1 MPNIAFIFAHR
12 PTDVWNTPLS
22 IVEEFKARHWN
33 TRIFSLFNEKG
44 EYDFIGIQA
53 MHVAYLDG
61 SFEPDI
67 VLYMDWGQYDHNL
80 LDKTYIPKAY
90 WVAESGDDPQQFDKN
105 YSKSHKFNL
114 ILTPAYDS
122 YLKYKERG
130 HDVEWWTHFTD
141 TKIYQRKLGN
151 PTIDVVSSRG
161 PGGSQFLDYM
171 TQILGSKFVNRN
183 GFMGEDH
190 GRFLS
195 SGKIVLQS
203 SRFHEF
209 TRRIPEAMSVG
220 RLVITDKLPEHTHI
234 DDLFVDGEDYVTY
247 TGPAEAISKINYYLN
262 SPGERERIALNGYRK
277 VLAGHTQVQRVDTIL
292 SKYKEFLNNKI

>member
-1 MPNIAFIFAHR
+1 MPKAAFIYAI
-12 PTDVWNTPLS
+12 DSNGEIWSTPYS
-22 IVEEFKARHWN
+22 IKSEFKSRGWE
-33 TRIFSLFNEKG
+33 IIDVSLFDHKNRYTSDNLIDFVYA
-44 EYDFIGIQA
+44 YDL
-53 MHVAYLDG
+53 Y
-61 SFEPDI
+61 EPDI
-67 VLYMDWGQYDHNL
+67 ILFFDYGRYDSEW
-80 LDKTYIPKAY
+80 LDKKHFPKSFF
-90 WVAESGDDPQQFDKN
+90 VGEMGDEWQNYDKN
-105 YSKSHKFNL
+105 YPKSHKFDM
-114 ILTPAYDS
+114 IHTPDYS
-122 YLKYKERG
+122 CYLKYKEAGRN
-130 HDVEWWTHFTD
+130 VEWLPHWTD

-151 PTIDVVSSRG
+151 PSIDVVSSRG

-234 DDLFVDGEDYVTY
+234 DDLFIDGEDYVTY
-247 TGPAEAISKINYYLN
+247 TDIPEAISKINYYLN
-262 SPGERERIALNGYRK
+262 NSVERERIALNGYRK
-277 VLAGHTQVQRVDTIL
+277 TLAGHTQVQRVDTII